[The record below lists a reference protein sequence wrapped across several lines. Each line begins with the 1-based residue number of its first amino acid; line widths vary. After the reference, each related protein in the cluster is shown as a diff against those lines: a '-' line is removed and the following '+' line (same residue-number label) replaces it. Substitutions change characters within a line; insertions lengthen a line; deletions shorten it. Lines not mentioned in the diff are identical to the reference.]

1 MEGYKIPTL
10 LAQKGQ
16 AKNNYVKYYPENQKK
31 SKSYINMVIAHAKG
45 IPDPRKYSKIIK
57 WATD

>member
-1 MEGYKIPTL
+1 
-10 LAQKGQ
+10 
-16 AKNNYVKYYPENQKK
+16 VKYYNEDKTK
-31 SKSYINMVIAHAKG
+31 SKSFINTVIAHAKS

>member
-1 MEGYKIPTL
+1 
-10 LAQKGQ
+10 
-16 AKNNYVKYYPENQKK
+16 
-31 SKSYINMVIAHAKG
+31 MVMAHAKG